1 MAKKTDRD
9 LLKNKEKELERIKK
23 DNLALLKT
31 ALKQT
36 KMNKELSEGMKK
48 LMDINKKLSDKLK
61 KSKK

>member
-31 ALKQT
+31 ALKQAE
-36 KMNKELSEGMKK
+36 MNKELSEGMKK